1 MSSRLIDLLPQLAK
15 ETDASNSSEGRPRLR
30 PQLIP
35 GVLQACSTFGM
46 LTIAIRPE
54 LLSSAIPQGFTL
66 FAFIASICIGALLLV
81 VSHHFRQALH
91 NATSLIAVVLGQALA
106 AVLLLAGTIGSET
119 AGPSLLAA
127 LALSGPSLPFVLA
140 CWCRAFASFP
150 REDIFASSA
159 AGFVLFVLFLA
170 FTKANPHLTP
180 SATMVCAFFSSLGSF
195 ANRTLLF
202 EQREPASS
210 SAHDKAASKES
221 SEGYV
226 GLSSLLFSI
235 PFLGLLICMFTAG
248 FVAHDPLSREYVL
261 SSPIAALIVV
271 LATVSLFFAQ
281 YRKRT
286 INQLFFLIFDIGL
299 PGCAAI
305 AFLVKMIP
313 IELVSIAF
321 FPHFME
327 AYFLLLV
334 ISFWVQLVLFE
345 KSNSRLLVSACCATT
360 LSASAALALGFL
372 IGFLGDET
380 KSVVLGLATA
390 IFLILAVVAVGYS
403 IILYVKGSETEDELA
418 PTATPPDLGDVCR
431 ILAQEHQLTPREGEV
446 LAELAYGHS
455 SSYIAK
461 VLYIS
466 SNTARSHMKNIYKK
480 LNVSSREELIE
491 LLREK
496 QGPKRDG
503 SLGLDT

>member
-91 NATSLIAVVLGQALA
+91 NAISLIAVVLGQALA

-119 AGPSLLAA
+119 AEPSLLAA
-127 LALSGPSLPFVLA
+127 LALSGLSLPFVLA

-150 REDIFASSA
+150 RGDIFASSA
-159 AGFVLFVLFLA
+159 TGFVLFVLFFA
-170 FTKANPHLTP
+170 FSKANPHLTP
-180 SATMVCAFFSSLGSF
+180 SATMACAFFSSLSSF

-202 EQREPASS
+202 EQRGSASS
-210 SAHDKAASKES
+210 THDKTASKES

-235 PFLGLLICMFTAG
+235 PFLGLLICVLTAG

-299 PGCAAI
+299 PGCAVI

-327 AYFLLLV
+327 AYFLLLT

-461 VLYIS
+461 VLFIS

-480 LNVSSREELIE
+480 LNVRSREELIE

-496 QGPKRDG
+496 QGPRRDG
-503 SLGLDT
+503 SSGLDT